1 MSQYTISIDEMLK
14 IVIQTIEQYSNYD
27 NDAIL
32 PKKTIAD
39 VKKQIEML
47 NEKSINIIDNK
58 TKEKEKQLMLDFKKN
73 KELYNADSN
82 LPIRQIITER
92 LAALEKEQ

>member
-1 MSQYTISIDEMLK
+1 
-14 IVIQTIEQYSNYD
+14 
-27 NDAIL
+27 
-32 PKKTIAD
+32 
-39 VKKQIEML
+39 
-47 NEKSINIIDNK
+47 
-58 TKEKEKQLMLDFKKN
+58 MLDFKKN